1 VTVKANGTNIYNTA
15 AATAS
20 VLTTE
25 KAGAKLT
32 VVEAADTAKA
42 KVGVKGKR
50 INVKASN
57 GKRGFV
63 DGDKVRLP

>member
-1 VTVKANGTNIYNTA
+1 VVVKAAGTKVYNAA

-25 KAGAKLT
+25 KANARLT
-32 VVEAADTAKA
+32 VVEAIDAAKA